1 MNSQPTE
8 SNRSTEKSTPDQPRH
23 VGRPRDERAHRL
35 ILEATT
41 ALVLERGFDGLTIEG
56 VARRAGVAKT
66 TIYRWWKNKVD
77 LLAEACAQELARAPL
92 DPTESLQGDLEGIV
106 RQELAVQASPMAHKV
121 LPGLVARMAE
131 DDVLRKAFQARF
143 PIAPGTCTRT
153 TLERAQDRDEVD
165 DSDDAVLLREMI
177 AGVIFW
183 RLHVCH
189 LETSEA
195 DLQRIAQMLRSGLT
209 GKSS

>member
-1 MNSQPTE
+1 
-8 SNRSTEKSTPDQPRH
+8 
-23 VGRPRDERAHRL
+23 
-35 ILEATT
+35 
-41 ALVLERGFDGLTIEG
+41 LVLERGFDGLTIEG

-92 DPTESLQGDLEGIV
+92 APTSSFHEDLEGIL

-131 DDVLRKAFQARF
+131 DDALRKAFQSRF

-153 TLERAQDRDEVD
+153 TLERAQDRGEVED
-165 DSDDAVLLREMI
+165 ANDAVLLREMV

-183 RLHVCH
+183 RRHVCH
-189 LETSEA
+189 LETSED
-195 DLQRIAQMLRSGLT
+195 DLRRLAKVLRSGLT
-209 GKSS
+209 RKSS